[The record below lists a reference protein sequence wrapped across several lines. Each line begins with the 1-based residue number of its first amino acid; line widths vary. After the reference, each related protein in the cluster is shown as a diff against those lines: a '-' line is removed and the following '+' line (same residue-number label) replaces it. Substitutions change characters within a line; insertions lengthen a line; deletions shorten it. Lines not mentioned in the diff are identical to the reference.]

1 MLNLFSKTD
10 RNCEGVSRRS
20 FLEVGS
26 LGALGLS
33 LPGFLAAQ
41 KAAANENKSAKETN
55 CILIWTHGGTSHHDT
70 LDPKPEA
77 PASVRGEF
85 SAIDTAIPGIQFTEI
100 VPNMAK
106 AADKFAVLR
115 GWNPQNGSHGNA
127 DQWVMSGRRPNPA
140 LAYPTYGS
148 VVSYVKG
155 FRSALP
161 PFIQLGS
168 SMDRRRGGG
177 TAGILGLE
185 HNPFEM
191 VADPNAEKFTVR
203 DITPPS
209 GITMSRV
216 ERRRRMLSKIDDL
229 QKKADIQ
236 QKALNAIDEH
246 YEAALNM
253 ITAPE
258 TKRAFQIDAEDPK
271 LRDRYGRTGFGQRCL
286 LARRLIESGVRFVTV
301 TDGGWDTHQNN
312 FKSLKDSRIPPVDK
326 GLPQLIADLEE
337 RGLLDSTLVVWLTD
351 FGRTPKVNSA
361 SGRDHW
367 SSSGFAVMAGAGVP
381 GGHIL
386 GATTEDGGKV
396 ARDEYISADIATTV
410 YMKLGLPHDLI
421 ATSPDGRP
429 VRLIEGKPI
438 KEWM

>member
-1 MLNLFSKTD
+1 MLNLFSKID

-41 KAAANENKSAKETN
+41 KASASESKSAKETN

-70 LDPKPEA
+70 LDPKPDA

-85 SAIDTAIPGIQFTEI
+85 SAIDTAIPGVQFTEI

-140 LAYPTYGS
+140 LTYPTYGS

-168 SMDRRRGGG
+168 SIDRRRGGG

-209 GITMSRV
+209 GISMSRV

-229 QKKADIQ
+229 QKKADVQ
-236 QKALNAIDEH
+236 QKAFNALDEH

-312 FKSLKDSRIPPVDK
+312 FKSLKSSRIPPVDQ

-381 GGHIL
+381 GGYIL
-386 GATTEDGGKV
+386 GSTTEDGGKV
-396 ARDEYISADIATTV
+396 ARNEYLSADIATTV

-429 VRLIEGKPI
+429 VRLIEGKAI